1 MSAPVDVLAVMDR
14 DAADAD
20 AHRLHLTVEPIDK
33 ADIPSTRRSESDE
46 ARAAVA
52 ELIAAD
58 KEYDNALVNVTTI
71 NREISERGWVALEYD
86 ALSQAC
92 TRLARAESR
101 RMAAIAAVSP

>member
-1 MSAPVDVLAVMDR
+1 MIGPVDVLAVMDDSVLSQPFR
-14 DAADAD
+14 EDRNDM
-20 AHRLHLTVEPIDK
+20 R
-33 ADIPSTRRSESDE
+33 E